1 MHNYNLIQLTL
12 SLDKFRH
19 NYVIGYTSGVFDIL
33 HSAHIDYLH
42 KCQNKCDILVIGV
55 DDDYLVAMKKG
66 IDRPYQCLTERLENL
81 SRLGIASFLLKKTDS
96 FTKIAPVL
104 CPDVYFIPHNKELSK
119 SKMNSIE
126 SLGITIET
134 FPYTKGLSTTLIIKK
149 LKNAM
154 KYSDENINA
163 STLKQSHA

>member
-12 SLDKFRH
+12 FLDKFRH
-19 NYVIGYTSGVFDIL
+19 KYIIGYTSGVFDIL

-42 KCQNKCDILVIGV
+42 KCQSKCDILVIGV

-66 IDRPYQCLTERLENL
+66 IDRPYQCLTERLEKL
-81 SRLGIASFLLKKTDS
+81 SRLGITSFLLKKTSS

-119 SKMNSIE
+119 SKIDLLE
-126 SLGITIET
+126 SLRVTIET
-134 FPYTKGLSTTLIIKK
+134 FPYTKGVSTTLIIKR

-154 KYSDENINA
+154 ANPDKNINT
-163 STLKQSHA
+163 STLKQSQT